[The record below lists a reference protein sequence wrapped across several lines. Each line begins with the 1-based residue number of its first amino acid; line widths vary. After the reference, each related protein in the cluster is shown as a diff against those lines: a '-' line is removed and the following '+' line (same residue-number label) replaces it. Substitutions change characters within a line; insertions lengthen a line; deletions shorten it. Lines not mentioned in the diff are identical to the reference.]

1 MFRPRAKPIVY
12 ALAPGAKIISASAI
26 GSESAGVGRLETLNV
41 ATSAGSLG
49 TVFGV
54 QFVAV
59 LQSPPFVGLTFHV
72 ALPAKAVLAIKNRS
86 NRTDRPAQLLGDEVV
101 FMADLNTGLREYS

>member
-1 MFRPRAKPIVY
+1 MVKG
-12 ALAPGAKIISASAI
+12 LAPGAKTISLSSTA
-26 GSESAGVGRLETLNV
+26 SESVGVGRLERSKV
-41 ATSAGSLG
+41 ATSVGSLG

-101 FMADLNTGLREYS
+101 FIADPNTGLREYS

>member
-1 MFRPRAKPIVY
+1 MIVY

-26 GSESAGVGRLETLNV
+26 GSESVGVGRLETLNV

-101 FMADLNTGLREYS
+101 FMADPNTGLREYS